1 MALQTSGAISLND
14 IHVEA
19 GGTTGTLASINDADI
34 RGLIS
39 KTAGTT
45 MSFSEWYGASSTITM
60 TYISNGS
67 GTANGNTS
75 VNVYTGC
82 QAGDLII
89 VAGGE
94 SRAANTVN
102 MEIPSRVTNV
112 FNATQNRRFIS
123 QGKDSY
129 YINSDG
135 QIGYRI
141 ATQNNDYFTIPQA
154 SAENTH
160 FRYHVYR
167 PSSSLSSVSWTLT
180 GSSPYN
186 NDTSDSFTIDSG
198 TTAPIIAVIGG
209 GCSSISMTGG
219 VATAGYGTNIY
230 SLGGLATIYDA
241 NGGSNSG
248 SGSTGHGQPP
258 NLGAGYFTWS

>member
-14 IHVEA
+14 IHIEA
-19 GGTTGTLASINDADI
+19 GGSSGTNASINDADI
-34 RGLIS
+34 RGMIS

-60 TYISNGS
+60 TYVLNAFA
-67 GTANGNTS
+67 TANANIS
-75 VNVYTGC
+75 QNVYTGC

-94 SRAANTVN
+94 SRPNTVT
-102 MEIPSRVTNV
+102 MEFPSRITNV
-112 FNATQNRRFIS
+112 FNANQNRRYIS
-123 QGKDSY
+123 AGKDSY
-129 YINSDG
+129 YMYSDG

-141 ATQNNDYFTIPQA
+141 ATQNNDYFTIPPA
-154 SAENTH
+154 SGENTH

-180 GSSPYN
+180 GSSPYD
-186 NDTSDSFTIDSG
+186 NDTSDSFTINSG

-209 GCSSISMTGG
+209 ACSSISMTGG